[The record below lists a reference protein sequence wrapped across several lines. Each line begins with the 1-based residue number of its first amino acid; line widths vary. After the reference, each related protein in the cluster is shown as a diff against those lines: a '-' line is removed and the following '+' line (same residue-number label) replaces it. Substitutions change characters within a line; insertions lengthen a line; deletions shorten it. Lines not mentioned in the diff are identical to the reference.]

1 MRFHFGIILE
11 AFWHTFS
18 VSFRHQFWDAFLDA
32 SFPIFGSKWFPKRSD
47 QKALRTLLGTPSA
60 QRRPKGRPK
69 MSYPPRPFSNRM
81 PDGGPDAPKMHPGPS
96 RVPVLEHFERIS
108 GTICNIVR
116 SRFQVESHP
125 VSPDPTFR
133 GGISKQGVGGGKPPP
148 IRGLTRPTAG
158 RRIFSA

>member
-1 MRFHFGIILE
+1 MNNHRFAFPFWHHFGSLLAYI
-11 AFWHTFS
+11 FCVFS
-18 VSFRHQFWDAFLDA
+18 A
-32 SFPIFGSKWFPKRSD
+32 SIFGCLFGCLFSDFWSKWFPKRSD

-69 MSYPPRPFSNRM
+69 MSCSPRPFSNRM

-125 VSPDPTFR
+125 ASPDPTFR
-133 GGISKQGVGGGKPPP
+133 GGISKQW
-148 IRGLTRPTAG
+148 
-158 RRIFSA
+158 